1 MSRRS
6 YWMELKIRNKY
17 NRQLG
22 TIENIF
28 KKHLETKTEKEKDK
42 KYQQQE
48 ELRKCRMSY

>member
-1 MSRRS
+1 
-6 YWMELKIRNKY
+6 MELKIRNRN

-28 KKHLETKTEKEKDK
+28 KNNLETKTETDKDK

-48 ELRKCRMSY
+48 ELIKCRMSS